1 MKSNKQRRAEINA
14 KRLERASRIEAQLR
28 APNDGRR
35 KRLVGSEPVD
45 FDLLAR
51 LNNTYADLPSHY
63 VDRSFNCRDC
73 GEACVWT
80 AKQQKWWYET
90 ARGNINSTAV
100 RCLACRRKHQ
110 AQVNSSSQG
119 QGADLLGETVRWLR
133 GVRAHKQDAATV
145 ARVEELLTSKWDS
158 LRQLATEVLGRW
170 ERPQDFARLLA
181 MAQDESLDKYDVTRR
196 AAVQALV
203 PQLQHPRDDA
213 WVLEACVTQRRLWHP
228 ASAFVRH
235 IDNKSLNQFLADEV
249 QRDASARLVNS
260 THMLMDARRAASPTF
275 WRHVSQ
281 HKDANV
287 AHAAYVAQL
296 RFAAI
301 VPPHEAQHRS
311 PP

>member
-100 RCLACRRKHQ
+100 RCQACRSKHR
-110 AQVNSSSQG
+110 AQVSSSSQG

-133 GVRAHKQDAATV
+133 SVRAHKQDATTV

-158 LRQLATEVLGRW
+158 LRQLAIEVLGRW

-181 MAQDESLDKYDVTRR
+181 MAQDESLDKFDVTRR
-196 AAVQALV
+196 AAVHALV

-235 IDNKSLNQFLADEV
+235 IDNKSLNQFLAGEV

-260 THMLMDARRAASPTF
+260 TYLLMDARRAASPTF

-287 AHAAYVAQL
+287 AHAAQLAQL

-301 VPPHEAQHRS
+301 VPAHEAPHRS